1 MQISS
6 FPGLSRYAIIKKMI
20 FGGMGMPKSDN
31 QKLKIF
37 YILDYLQRNSHQEHP
52 VRAAEL
58 LSMLERQHNIV
69 CDRKTVY
76 SDIAALQDYGVDI
89 VSIPGKNGGYY
100 IASRN
105 FELPELKLLIDA
117 VQSSRFLTEKKSREL
132 IEKLCN
138 QCSVYDARLMRRDVL
153 VSGRVKS
160 MNETIYYNV
169 DAIQDAIAENKQI
182 TFRYFD
188 YGLDGR
194 RKYREK
200 DYRASP
206 YGLCQDNENC
216 YLLAHSQRHGV
227 TSYRVDRMQDIKLL
241 PESRTPCPE
250 LSGKA
255 LIEHA
260 NRLFQMYSGETTAV
274 KLRFHRSL
282 VNVVIDRFGR
292 DTMLIP
298 DGEDHFVF
306 TVNVAVSPMFLSWVI
321 GFGSKAKIL
330 HPRSVMEDCRK
341 LCLEALDQY

>member
-1 MQISS
+1 
-6 FPGLSRYAIIKKMI
+6 
-20 FGGMGMPKSDN
+20 MPKSDN

-37 YILDYLQRNSHQEHP
+37 YILDYLERNSHQHHP

-58 LSMLERQHNIV
+58 LSMLERQHNII

-117 VQSSRFLTEKKSREL
+117 VLSSKFLTERKSREL
-132 IEKLCN
+132 IEKLCKE
-138 QCSVYDARLMRRDVL
+138 CSVYDAQLMRRDVL

-169 DAIQDAIAENKQI
+169 DTIQEAIGQNRQI

-188 YGLDGR
+188 WGIDGQR
-194 RKYREK
+194 RYREK
-200 DYRASP
+200 DYQVSP
-206 YGLCQDNENC
+206 YGLCQDHENC
-216 YLLAHSQRHGV
+216 YLLAHSPRYGV
-227 TSYRVDRMQDIKLL
+227 TSYRVDRMSDIVLSQD
-241 PESRTPCPE
+241 SRTPCPE
-250 LSGKA
+250 LTGMA
-255 LIEHA
+255 LNEHA
-260 NRLFQMYSGETTAV
+260 NRLFQMYAGDAVTV
-274 KLRFHRSL
+274 KLRFHREL
-282 VNVVIDRFGR
+282 TNVVMDRFGR

-306 TVNVAVSPMFLSWVI
+306 TVKVAVSPMFLSWII
-321 GFGSKAKIL
+321 GFGQKAKVL
-330 HPRSVMEDCRK
+330 HPQSVIDACKEMCR
-341 LCLEALDQY
+341 EALAQY

>member
-1 MQISS
+1 
-6 FPGLSRYAIIKKMI
+6 
-20 FGGMGMPKSDN
+20 MPKSDN

-37 YILDYLQRNSHQEHP
+37 YILDHLERNSHEDHP
-52 VRAAEL
+52 VRASEL
-58 LSMLERQHNIV
+58 ISMLDRQHNIR

-117 VQSSRFLTEKKSREL
+117 VQSSRYLTEKKSREL

-138 QCSVYDARLMRRDVL
+138 QCNEHDANLMRRNVL

-169 DAIQDAIAENKQI
+169 DTIQEAIAQNRQI
-182 TFRYFD
+182 RFRYFD
-188 YGLDGR
+188 WNIKGQR
-194 RKYREK
+194 RYREK
-200 DYRASP
+200 DYIASP

-216 YLLAHSQRHGV
+216 YLLALSQRHGI
-227 TSYRVDRMQDIKLL
+227 TSYRVDRMSDITLT
-241 PESRTPCPE
+241 ENDRIPCPE
-250 LSGKA
+250 LTGKA
-255 LIEHA
+255 LMEHA
-260 NRLFQMYSGETTAV
+260 NRLFQMFAGDAVDV
-274 KLRFHRSL
+274 KLRFHESL
-282 VNVVIDRFGR
+282 LNVVIDRFGT

-298 DGEDHFVF
+298 DGDEHFNF
-306 TVNVAVSPMFLSWVI
+306 TVRVAVSPMFLSWVI

-330 HPRSVMEDCRK
+330 YPQSVIDECRR
-341 LCLEALDQY
+341 LCQETMSQY

>member
-1 MQISS
+1 
-6 FPGLSRYAIIKKMI
+6 
-20 FGGMGMPKSDN
+20 MPKSDN

-37 YILDYLQRNSHQEHP
+37 YIWDYLKEYSHQDHP
-52 VRAAEL
+52 VRASEL
-58 LSMLERQHNIV
+58 LSMLERQHNIQ
-69 CDRKTVY
+69 CERKTVY

-117 VQSSRFLTEKKSREL
+117 VQSSKFLTEKKSREL
-132 IEKLCN
+132 IEKLCKE
-138 QCSVYDARLMRRDVL
+138 CSVHDAALMRRDVL

-169 DAIQDAIAENKQI
+169 DAIQEAISQNRQI

-188 YGLDGR
+188 WGIDGKR
-194 RKYREK
+194 RYRQK
-200 DYRASP
+200 SYSASP

-216 YLLAHSQRHGV
+216 YLLALSARHGV
-227 TSYRVDRMQDIKLL
+227 TSYRVDRMSDIVLT
-241 PESRTPCPE
+241 EEVRTPCPE
-250 LSGKA
+250 LTGKN
-255 LIEHA
+255 LTEHA
-260 NRLFQMYSGETTAV
+260 NKLFQMFAGDATTV
-274 KLRFHRSL
+274 KMRFHRDL
-282 VNVVIDRFGR
+282 VNVVMDYFGR

-321 GFGSKAKIL
+321 GFGAKAKIL
-330 HPRSVMEDCRK
+330 YPQSVIDQCKAMCR
-341 LCLEALDQY
+341 EALNQY

>member
-1 MQISS
+1 
-6 FPGLSRYAIIKKMI
+6 
-20 FGGMGMPKSDN
+20 MPKSDN

-37 YILDYLQRNSHQEHP
+37 YILDYLQKNSHQDHP

-58 LSMLERQHNIV
+58 LTMLEQQHNIV
-69 CDRKTVY
+69 CERKTIY

-132 IEKLCN
+132 IEKLCS

-169 DAIQDAIAENKQI
+169 DAIQDAIAENRQI

-188 YGLDGR
+188 YGLDGKR
-194 RKYREK
+194 HYRNRN
-200 DYRASP
+200 YQASP
-206 YGLCQDNENC
+206 YGLCQDHENC
-216 YLLAHSQRHGV
+216 YLLAHSERHGV
-227 TSYRVDRMQDIKLL
+227 TSYRVDRMSDIRLL
-241 PESRTPCPE
+241 DDPRTPCPE
-250 LSGKA
+250 LTGKA
-255 LIEHA
+255 LTEHA
-260 NRLFQMYSGETTAV
+260 NRLFQMYAGEQTAV

-282 VNVVIDRFGR
+282 INAVIDRFGR
-292 DTMLIP
+292 EVMLIP
-298 DGEDHFVF
+298 DGEEHFVF
-306 TVNVAVSPMFLSWVI
+306 TAQVAVSPMFLSWVI
-321 GFGSKAKIL
+321 GFGQKAKIL
-330 HPRSVMEDCRK
+330 YPESVVQACQDLCR
-341 LCLEALDQY
+341 EALAQYDP

>member
-1 MQISS
+1 
-6 FPGLSRYAIIKKMI
+6 
-20 FGGMGMPKSDN
+20 MPKSDN

-37 YILDYLQRNSHQEHP
+37 YILDYLQRNSHQDHP
-52 VRAAEL
+52 VRASEL
-58 LSMLERQHNIV
+58 IAMLANQHNIS

-89 VSIPGKNGGYY
+89 VSLPGKNGGYY

-117 VQSSRFLTEKKSREL
+117 VQSSRFLTERKSREL

-138 QCSVYDARLMRRDVL
+138 QCSVHDARLMRRDVL

-169 DAIQDAIAENKQI
+169 DAIQEAIAQNRSI

-188 YGLDGR
+188 WGLDGQ
-194 RKYREK
+194 RKYRDKHYE
-200 DYRASP
+200 ASP

-216 YLLAHSQRHGV
+216 YLLAHSARHGI
-227 TSYRVDRMQDIKLL
+227 TSYRVDRMADIRATDT
-241 PESRTPCPE
+241 PRTPCPE
-250 LSGKA
+250 LTGKA
-255 LIEHA
+255 LVEHA
-260 NRLFQMYSGETTAV
+260 NRLFQMYAGETAQV

-282 VNVVIDRFGR
+282 INAVIDKFGR
-292 DTMLIP
+292 DILLIP

-306 TVNVAVSPMFLSWVI
+306 TVDVAVSPMFLSWVI

-330 HPRSVMEDCRK
+330 HPRSVADACQEMCR
-341 LCLEALDQY
+341 EALAQY

>member
-1 MQISS
+1 
-6 FPGLSRYAIIKKMI
+6 
-20 FGGMGMPKSDN
+20 MPKSDN

-37 YILDYLQRNSHQEHP
+37 YILDYLQKNSHQEHP

-58 LSMLERQHNIV
+58 LSMLEHQHNIV

-105 FELPELKLLIDA
+105 FEIPELKLLIDA

-138 QCSVYDARLMRRDVL
+138 QCSVHDARLMRRDVL

-169 DAIQDAIAENKQI
+169 DTIQDAIADNRQI

-188 YGLDGR
+188 FGLDGK

-200 DYRASP
+200 DYQASP

-216 YLLAHSQRHGV
+216 YLLAHSPRHGV
-227 TSYRVDRMQDIKLL
+227 TSYRVDRMSDIALVKD
-241 PESRTPCPE
+241 PRTPCPE
-250 LSGKA
+250 LTGKA
-255 LIEHA
+255 LQQHA
-260 NRLFQMYSGETTAV
+260 NRLFQMFAGEPAAV
-274 KLRFHRSL
+274 KLRFHKSL
-282 VNVVIDRFGR
+282 TNVVMDRFGR

-306 TVNVAVSPMFLSWVI
+306 TVNVDVSPMFLSWVI
-321 GFGSKAKIL
+321 GFGSKARIL
-330 HPRSVMEDCRK
+330 YPRSVIDACRE
-341 LCLEALDQY
+341 LCRQAADQYASAVKEENT